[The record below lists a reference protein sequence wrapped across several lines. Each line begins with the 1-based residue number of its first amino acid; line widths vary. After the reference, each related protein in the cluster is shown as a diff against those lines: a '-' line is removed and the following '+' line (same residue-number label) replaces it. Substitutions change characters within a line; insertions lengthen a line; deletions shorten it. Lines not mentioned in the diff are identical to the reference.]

1 MEIVINTISITL
13 IFRMMIDTIVSAI
26 IKTMVAMIVVFI
38 LEKTYSLQ
46 LDDLRQLPE

>member
-13 IFRMMIDTIVSAI
+13 IVKMMIDTIVSAI
-26 IKTMVAMIVVFI
+26 IKTIVAMIVVVI
-38 LEKTYSLQ
+38 REKTYSLQ